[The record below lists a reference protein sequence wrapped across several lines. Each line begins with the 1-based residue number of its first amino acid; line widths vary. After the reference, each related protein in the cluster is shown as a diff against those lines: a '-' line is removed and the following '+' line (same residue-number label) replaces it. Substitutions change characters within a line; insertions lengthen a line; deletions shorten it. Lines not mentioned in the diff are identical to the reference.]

1 MKHSKAKIDPKEKN
15 LLRQASKSH
24 SKKHMAIMNALM
36 NKGKS
41 FKIAHKEALKITKQV
56 AKKKNNLLNK
66 IEHETGSRFK
76 KTSQSKKRPKFSS
89 MNKSKRRSFKKA
101 NRGGR

>member
-1 MKHSKAKIDPKEKN
+1 MALTDRQKKTLKKHSVH
-15 LLRQASKSH
+15 H

-41 FKIAHKEALKITKQV
+41 FKFAHRQALKVAKQV
-56 AKKKNNLLNK
+56 AKKKNNFLNK

-76 KTSQSKKRPKFSS
+76 KTSQSKRRPKFSS
-89 MNKSKRRSFKKA
+89 MNKHKKRTFKKS

>member
-1 MKHSKAKIDPKEKN
+1 MALTDKQKKTLKKHSVH
-15 LLRQASKSH
+15 H
-24 SKKHMAIMNALM
+24 SKKHMAMMNALM

-41 FKIAHKEALKITKQV
+41 FRFAHRQAMKIAGKQV

-66 IEHETGSRFK
+66 VEHETGSKFK
-76 KTSQSKKRPKFSS
+76 KTSQSKRRPKFSS

>member
-1 MKHSKAKIDPKEKN
+1 M
-15 LLRQASKSH
+15 
-24 SKKHMAIMNALM
+24 
-36 NKGKS
+36 
-41 FKIAHKEALKITKQV
+41 

-76 KTSQSKKRPKFSS
+76 KTSISKRRPKFSS
-89 MNKSKRRSFKKA
+89 MNKHKKRTFKKR

>member
-1 MKHSKAKIDPKEKN
+1 MALTTKQKN
-15 LLRQASKSH
+15 LMKKHKKHH
-24 SKKHMAIMNALM
+24 SNKHMAIMNALM

-41 FKIAHKEALKITKQV
+41 FKVAHREALKITKQV

-89 MNKSKRRSFKKA
+89 MNKSKKRSFKKA

>member
-1 MKHSKAKIDPKEKN
+1 MALSKEQKNLMKKHSVH
-15 LLRQASKSH
+15 H

-41 FKIAHKEALKITKQV
+41 FKFAHRQALKITKQV

-66 IEHETGSRFK
+66 IEHETGSKFK
-76 KTSQSKKRPKFSS
+76 KTSQSKRRPKFSS

>member
-1 MKHSKAKIDPKEKN
+1 MALSKEQKNLMKKHSVH
-15 LLRQASKSH
+15 H

-41 FKIAHKEALKITKQV
+41 FKFAHRQALKITKQV

-76 KTSQSKKRPKFSS
+76 KTSQSKRRPKFSS

>member
-1 MKHSKAKIDPKEKN
+1 MSIDRKEKK
-15 LLRQASKSH
+15 LLKKANKHH

-41 FKIAHKEALKITKQV
+41 FKQAHKEALKITTQV

-76 KTSQSKKRPKFSS
+76 KTSISKRRPKFSS
-89 MNKSKRRSFKKA
+89 MNKHKKRTFKKR